1 MPGSLRLGKIAGI
14 DIYAH
19 LSWFIILVLLT
30 WSLADDWFVQA
41 FPGWDTTTYWV
52 VAFISALLLFVC
64 VLAHELAHALVAQTS
79 GLTVRKITL
88 FIFGGIAHIEEE
100 VKRPG
105 VEFRVAIAGPIAS
118 LLLAVVAFLLALPLQ
133 GSGASAEAVLDYLAV
148 SNLVLGAFNLLPG
161 FPLDGGRV
169 LRSIVWKVTGNF
181 KKSTRVTS
189 SVGQVFAYLFIL
201 LGIVEFF
208 TGNFF
213 NGLWT
218 VFIGWFLLSAAQTAY
233 TQVELQSTLQGVSVG
248 QVMNPRP
255 VAVPSNISLQKLV
268 DEYFL
273 PLGLRAA
280 PVTQG
285 EYLAGFITLS
295 DIARV
300 ARERW
305 SSTPVGYVMRLLE
318 QVHVATPEQ
327 PLQGVLQMMDAQDI
341 NQVPVV
347 ADGRLVG
354 LLSRELIIR
363 YLQERQS
370 LKEEERRFSLLF

>member
-30 WSLADDWFVQA
+30 WSLASDWFAQL
-41 FPGWDTTTYWV
+41 FPGWATTTYWIT
-52 VAFISALLLFVC
+52 AFISALLLFAC
-64 VLAHELAHALVAQTS
+64 VLVHELAHALVSQAH
-79 GLTVRKITL
+79 GLTVKNITL
-88 FIFGGIAHIEEE
+88 FIFGGVANIEEE

-105 VEFRVAIAGPIAS
+105 IEFQIAAVGPIAS
-118 LLLAVVAFLLALPLQ
+118 LLLAAVTFLLALPLR
-133 GSGASAEAVLDYLAV
+133 GSNSSAEAILDYLAV
-148 SNLVLGAFNLLPG
+148 SNLVLGVFNLIPG

-169 LRSIVWKVTGNF
+169 LRSIIWKVTGNLQ
-181 KKSTRVTS
+181 KSTRIAS
-189 SVGQVFAYLFIL
+189 YVGQASAYVFIL
-201 LGIVEFF
+201 LGIIEFF

-218 VFIGWFLLSAAQTAY
+218 VFVGWFLLNASQTAN

-255 VAVPSNISLQKLV
+255 VTVPGNISLQRLM

-273 PLGLRAA
+273 PLGLHSA

-285 EYLAGFITLS
+285 DYLSGLITFT
-295 DIARV
+295 DIAGV

-305 SSTPVGYVMRLLE
+305 SYIPVGHVMRLLE
-318 QVHVATPEQ
+318 QVYMTTPEQ
-327 PLQGVLQMMDAQDI
+327 PLQDVLKMMGTQDI
-341 NQVPVV
+341 NQVPVIQ
-347 ADGRLVG
+347 DGRLVG
-354 LLSRELIIR
+354 LLSRESIIR
-363 YLQERQS
+363 YLQVRQS
-370 LKEEERRFSLLF
+370 LKEDEPQFTA

>member
-30 WSLADDWFVQA
+30 WSLADDWFVQV
-41 FPGWDTTTYWV
+41 FSGWATTTYWV
-52 VAFISALLLFVC
+52 VAFISGLLLFVC

-79 GLTVRKITL
+79 GLTVRNITL
-88 FIFGGIAHIEEE
+88 FIFGGVAHIEEQ
-100 VKRPG
+100 VKYPG
-105 VEFRVAIAGPIAS
+105 IEFRVAIAGPIAS
-118 LLLAVVAFLLALPLQ
+118 LLLAVVAFLLAWPLQ
-133 GSGASAEAVLDYLAV
+133 GSGTSAEAVLDYLAV
-148 SNLVLGAFNLLPG
+148 SNLLLGAFNLLPG
-161 FPLDGGRV
+161 FPLDGGRI

-181 KKSTRVTS
+181 RKSTHVAS
-189 SVGQVFAYLFIL
+189 SVGQAFAYLFIL

-218 VFIGWFLLSAAQTAY
+218 VFIGWFLLSAAQTAHKE
-233 TQVELQSTLQGVSVG
+233 VELQSTLQGVSVG

-255 VAVPSNISLQKLV
+255 VAVPANISLQKLV

-285 EYLAGFITLS
+285 EYLAGWIMLS
-295 DIARV
+295 DIVRV
-300 ARERW
+300 PQERW
-305 SSTPVGYVMRLLE
+305 SITPVGYVMRLLE
-318 QVHVATPEQ
+318 QVPVASPEQ
-327 PLQGVLQMMDAQDI
+327 PLQGVLQMMDTQDI
-341 NQVPVV
+341 DQVPVV

-354 LLSRELIIR
+354 LLSRELINR

-370 LKEEERRFSLLF
+370 LKEEERRCSLLL

>member
-1 MPGSLRLGKIAGI
+1 LPGSLRLGKIAGI

-41 FPGWDTTTYWV
+41 FPGWATTTYWV

-88 FIFGGIAHIEEE
+88 LIFGGVAHIEEE

-169 LRSIVWKVTGNF
+169 LRSIIWKVTHIA
-181 KKSTRVTS
+181 S
-189 SVGQVFAYLFIL
+189 SVGQAFAYLFIL

-255 VAVPSNISLQKLV
+255 VAVPANISLQKLV

-305 SSTPVGYVMRLLE
+305 PSTPVGYVMRLLE

-370 LKEEERRFSLLF
+370 LKEEVRRFSLLF

>member
-1 MPGSLRLGKIAGI
+1 
-14 DIYAH
+14 
-19 LSWFIILVLLT
+19 
-30 WSLADDWFVQA
+30 
-41 FPGWDTTTYWV
+41 
-52 VAFISALLLFVC
+52 
-64 VLAHELAHALVAQTS
+64 
-79 GLTVRKITL
+79 
-88 FIFGGIAHIEEE
+88 
-100 VKRPG
+100 
-105 VEFRVAIAGPIAS
+105 

-181 KKSTRVTS
+181 KKSTRVAS

-233 TQVELQSTLQGVSVG
+233 TQVEMQSTLQGVSVG

-255 VAVPSNISLQKLV
+255 VAVPANISLQKLV

-285 EYLAGFITLS
+285 DYLAGFITLS

-305 SSTPVGYVMRLLE
+305 PSTPVGYVMRLLE